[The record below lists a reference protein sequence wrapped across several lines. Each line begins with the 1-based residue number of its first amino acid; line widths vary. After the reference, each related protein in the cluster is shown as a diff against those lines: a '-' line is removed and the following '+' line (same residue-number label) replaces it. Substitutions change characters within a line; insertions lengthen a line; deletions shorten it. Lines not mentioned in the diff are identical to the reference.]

1 MNAWLAQYRAAAWV
15 LGVILLLTLGA
26 ALGGWVAYSLTTGHY
41 RPIVAAQQQAAQA
54 SASTLA
60 SCRTTASTLEGQ
72 VGQQNQA
79 LADLR
84 RAADDR
90 AAKAKADQQ
99 QAEQTASD
107 RYKTA
112 NRYQQERTGG
122 DPAAAAA
129 SIIDQALGL

>member
-1 MNAWLAQYRAAAWV
+1 MNALFEQYRAAVIAVAAVV
-15 LGVILLLTLGA
+15 LLALGA
-26 ALGGWVAYSLTTGHY
+26 GVGAWAAYSFTAGHY
-41 RPIVAAQQQAAQA
+41 RPIVDKQQDAISVAAQV
-54 SASTLA
+54 LG
-60 SCRTTASTLEGQ
+60 SCRTTTSTMEGQ
-72 VGQQNQA
+72 IGEQNKA

-90 AAKAKADQQ
+90 AAKAKADQH
-99 QAEQTASD
+99 QAEQTAVE
-107 RYKTA
+107 RYKAA

>member
-1 MNAWLAQYRAAAWV
+1 MAVLEQYRAAV
-15 LGVILLLTLGA
+15 L
-26 ALGGWVAYSLTTGHY
+26 WVAAVVLLAVGALAAAGAGYWVTAGHY
-41 RPIVAAQQQAAQA
+41 RPIVDKQQTAISAAAQ
-54 SASTLA
+54 LLG

-72 VGQQNQA
+72 VGKQNQA

-90 AAKAKADQQ
+90 EAKAQADQQ
-99 QAEQTASD
+99 QAEQAAAD
-107 RYKTA
+107 RYKAA